1 MSMQIFDNTY
11 LSLSEYMEKEVQG
24 FKKFIEPPL
33 YVTEQEKEFLDSIAK
48 FNEVAPGFIKY
59 TFNESNML
67 RIQVLR
73 SVLDR
78 QPVNVNN
85 NSRLFDII
93 TTLCKNLGIPM
104 PLVYVYSDEDI
115 YRMERAL
122 EETSLK
128 GQELFQSNNAFP
140 CGSKEMLYVFISE
153 ELMAKTEYTDLE
165 IMALIG
171 HEIGHALA
179 NHPIKGSIMATD
191 LSTITNPQVIA
202 RIKQLQQNNQY
213 SRLQEITADRAAV
226 IACRDAAA
234 AQSMIKKMNN
244 LNEALWDYDHSE
256 ASHPNGKTR
265 ARAIELFGKS
275 LLYARCI
282 ELIDHTT
289 VDKSAYLLSAR
300 DLQAEIMKI
309 I

>member
-48 FNEVAPGFIKY
+48 FNEVAPGFIMY

-128 GQELFQSNNAFP
+128 GQELFQSNNAFT

-265 ARAIELFGKS
+265 AQAIELFGKS

>member
-1 MSMQIFDNTY
+1 
-11 LSLSEYMEKEVQG
+11 
-24 FKKFIEPPL
+24 
-33 YVTEQEKEFLDSIAK
+33 
-48 FNEVAPGFIKY
+48 
-59 TFNESNML
+59 
-67 RIQVLR
+67 
-73 SVLDR
+73 
-78 QPVNVNN
+78 
-85 NSRLFDII
+85 
-93 TTLCKNLGIPM
+93 M

-128 GQELFQSNNAFP
+128 GQELFQSNNAFT

-244 LNEALWDYDHSE
+244 LDEALWDYDHSE

-265 ARAIELFGKS
+265 TRAIELFGKS